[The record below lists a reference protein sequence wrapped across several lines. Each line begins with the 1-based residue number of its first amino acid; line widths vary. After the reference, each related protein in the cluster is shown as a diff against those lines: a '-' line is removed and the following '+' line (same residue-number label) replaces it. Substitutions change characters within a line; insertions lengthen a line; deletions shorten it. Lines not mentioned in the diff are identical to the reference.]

1 MDISEFDYLWT
12 TEKDDWVLVNLEYD
26 YGIIDKRRQM
36 LLHVDSSELKEALV
50 QKMLSEGNKT
60 YKSILD
66 AYDDV

>member
-12 TEKDDWVLVNLEYD
+12 TEKDDWVLVNLKQD

-60 YKSILD
+60 YESILD

>member
-12 TEKDDWVLVNLEYD
+12 TEKEDWVLINTEYG
-26 YGIIDKRRQM
+26 YSIINKRRQM
-36 LLHVDSSELKEALV
+36 LLHVDSNELEEALV

-60 YKSILD
+60 YESILD

>member
-26 YGIIDKRRQM
+26 YCIIDKRRQM

-60 YKSILD
+60 YESILD

>member
-60 YKSILD
+60 YESILD